1 MKTFFHQKLE
11 KMNRRFYEVFGDLE
25 AQVEFLKTAFFI
37 LSVLLLMT
45 LLGAYFLAHKPPV
58 VIRVSEL
65 GEAKAVQDVKSET
78 ETRYPELIFFSR
90 LFVKRFSEF
99 NAYTLS
105 RDLEEAFGLMT
116 RKFQETADQDYLGSG
131 LISKIKE
138 AGLNMQIEFREA
150 IVEKNTPEA
159 ALVSITGVRT
169 ITSYKNPAY
178 KEASFFKWDLVLK
191 KYKRSVS
198 IPFGVLVDHYKET
211 LLNRLEDQK

>member
-1 MKTFFHQKLE
+1 MKTFLHQKLE
-11 KMNRRFYEVFGDLE
+11 KLNRRFYEVFGDLE
-25 AQVEFLKTAFFI
+25 SQVEFLKTAFFI
-37 LSVLLLMT
+37 LIILLVLS

-65 GEAKAVQDVKSET
+65 GEAKAIQNIKSET
-78 ETRYPELIFFSR
+78 KTSDPELIFFSK

-116 RKFQETADQDYLGSG
+116 RKFQETADGDYLGSG
-131 LISKIKE
+131 FVSKIKE
-138 AGLNMQIEFREA
+138 AGLNTQIEFKEG
-150 IVEKNTPEA
+150 IVEKNTAEA
-159 ALVSITGVRT
+159 VLVSLTGVRT

-178 KEASFFKWDLVLK
+178 KESSYFNWEIVLK

-211 LLNRLEDQK
+211 LLNRLEERK